1 MALKDTAIRMAL
13 AAPETARRGFHRSGR
28 CRNLPARHQTARHH
42 RRTMHVPLSPERFHP
57 ADGTMDRS
65 RSAATAAWHRM
76 STGRSILTMAGRQSA
91 RLMEPTESKRKILA
105 NTGHLRHQFQDI
117 PFRIAESHHPKI
129 VAWHWRNQPRW
140 RFDFRAQLEKL
151 AVRGVDIGN
160 PEVQDGA
167 RVIQLGRFRRA

>member
-1 MALKDTAIRMAL
+1 MGG
-13 AAPETARRGFHRSGR
+13 PV
-28 CRNLPARHQTARHH
+28 PA
-42 RRTMHVPLSPERFHP
+42 
-57 ADGTMDRS
+57 S
-65 RSAATAAWHRM
+65 RSWSFTLSLVLKKPSWTSRPAASAGGVSKNG
-76 STGRSILTMAGRQSA
+76 STRR
-91 RLMEPTESKRKILA
+91 ILA

-167 RVIQLGRFRRA
+167 RVIQLGRFRRAEHQPNTAAIKERQVGDGEQQWQTQRVTVECLGPLEIANNDIVLADIYNAQVVRTDTL